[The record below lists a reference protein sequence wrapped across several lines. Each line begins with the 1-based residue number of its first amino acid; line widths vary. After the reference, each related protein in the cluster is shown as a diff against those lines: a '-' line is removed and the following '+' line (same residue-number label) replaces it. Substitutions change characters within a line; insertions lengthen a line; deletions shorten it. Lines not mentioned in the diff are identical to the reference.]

1 MPQEDFE
8 DLNVMN
14 LTETKFQRA
23 PTSESSPYPLPP
35 QPVKRSWIPAI
46 VVGGLAALVA
56 VAIFYRMPPFRRF
69 FREKNPTL
77 RGPHATTQ

>member
-1 MPQEDFE
+1 MSQEDFE

-23 PTSESSPYPLPP
+23 PTSESSPHPLPP

-56 VAIFYRMPPFRRF
+56 VAILYRMSHFRASR
-69 FREKNPTL
+69 
-77 RGPHATTQ
+77 Q

>member
-23 PTSESSPYPLPP
+23 PTSESSPCPVPSKPLT
-35 QPVKRSWIPAI
+35 RNWLTAI
-46 VVGGLAALVA
+46 VVGSLVALLA
-56 VAIFYRMPPFRRF
+56 VAIKLSRAR
-69 FREKNPTL
+69 NVT
-77 RGPHATTQ
+77 